1 MSTSVVSSVLLLK
14 CSLVRSSVVQ
24 SSSATGSCECCEWL
38 IPGRCSQQLNCYSR
52 LYGQFA
58 CKLLPKSTQLYSSS
72 STLTNAL
79 FFHSKFK
86 PSGKWAACNAIQH
99 STLPSWLLALH
110 FSAIV
115 WVLAST
121 RGESC
126 CHSQVYNC
134 STSSRDFPKSRPLF
148 SSVLL
153 QYITCTLHT
162 EDHSTQLHICLVRS
176 SVKQYTS
183 SQINYEACLR

>member
-24 SSSATGSCECCEWL
+24 SSSATGSLGGSCECCEWL

-58 CKLLPKSTQLYSSS
+58 CKLLPPLNYSSHWE
-72 STLTNAL
+72 LKL
-79 FFHSKFK
+79 
-86 PSGKWAACNAIQH
+86 SGKWPACNAIH
-99 STLPSWLLALH
+99 TLHCWGIALAI
-110 FSAIV
+110 SIP
-115 WVLAST
+115 
-121 RGESC
+121 RCRESC

-134 STSSRDFPKSRPLF
+134 STSSQDFLNSPLF
-148 SSVLL
+148 LL
-153 QYITCTLHT
+153 QCDT
-162 EDHSTQLHICLVRS
+162 
-176 SVKQYTS
+176 VKQYTN